1 MNVEQYDRMKNG
13 AGFIAALDQSGG
25 STPKALALY
34 GIDEAMYSS
43 QEEMFS
49 LMHQMRAR
57 IITSPVFSS
66 ERILGAILF
75 EMTMERLIEG
85 IPSAEYLWNRKHI
98 VPFLKIDNG
107 LLPTAHGVALMKP
120 IPELASRLEK
130 GRRFGIFGTKERSV
144 IYEPEFAGISSC
156 VDQQFEIADE
166 VLDSD
171 LVPIIEPEVDIK
183 SNEKRYIEEILKS
196 ALMAGLDSLESNQ
209 NVMLKL
215 TLPEEANFYAD
226 IVRHPRVLRV
236 VALSGG
242 YSQEHAVELLARNEG
257 LIASFSRALTEKLH
271 HDQSD
276 EQFNATLERSIENI
290 YLASTQKISI

>member
-34 GIDEAMYSS
+34 GIDESMYSS

-57 IITSPVFSS
+57 IITSPSFSS
-66 ERILGAILF
+66 EQILGAILF

-85 IPSAEYLWNRKHI
+85 IPTAEYLWNRKHI

-130 GRRFGIFGTKERSV
+130 ARRFGIFGTKERSV
-144 IYEPEFAGISSC
+144 IYEPDFAGISSC

-196 ALMAGLDSLESNQ
+196 ALIAGLDSLESNQ

-257 LIASFSRALTEKLH
+257 LIASFSRALTENLH

-276 EQFNATLERSIENI
+276 EQFNATLASSIESI
-290 YLASTQKISI
+290 YLASTQKITR

>member
-34 GIDEAMYSS
+34 GIDEAIYSS
-43 QEEMFS
+43 QDEMFL

-130 GRRFGIFGTKERSV
+130 ARRFGIFGTKERSV
-144 IYEPEFAGISSC
+144 IYEPDFAGISSC

-196 ALMAGLDSLESNQ
+196 ALIAGLDSLESNQ

-257 LIASFSRALTEKLH
+257 LIASFSRALTENLH

>member
-1 MNVEQYDRMKNG
+1 MNVEQYERMKHG

-25 STPKALALY
+25 STPKALELY
-34 GIDEAMYSS
+34 GVDESMYSS

-57 IITSPVFSS
+57 IITSPAFTS

-75 EMTMERLIEG
+75 EMTMERLIEE
-85 IPSAEYLWNRKHI
+85 IPSAEYLWNRKQI

-130 GRRFGIFGTKERSV
+130 ARRFGIFGTKERSV
-144 IYEPEFAGISSC
+144 IYEPNFAGISSC

-196 ALMAGLDSLESNQ
+196 ALIAGLDSLESNQ

-242 YSQEHAVELLARNEG
+242 YSQEHAIELLARNEG
-257 LIASFSRALTEKLH
+257 LIASFSRALTENLH

-276 EQFNATLERSIENI
+276 KKFNATLERSIENI

>member
-34 GIDEAMYSS
+34 GIDESMYSS

-66 ERILGAILF
+66 ERLLGAILF

-130 GRRFGIFGTKERSV
+130 ARRFGIFGTKERSV
-144 IYEPEFAGISSC
+144 IYEPDFAGISSC

-257 LIASFSRALTEKLH
+257 LIASFSRALTENLH

-276 EQFNATLERSIENI
+276 EQFNATLASSIESI
-290 YLASTQKISI
+290 YLASTQKITR

>member
-34 GIDEAMYSS
+34 GIDESMYSS

-130 GRRFGIFGTKERSV
+130 ARRFGIFGTKERSV
-144 IYEPEFAGISSC
+144 IYEPDFAGISSC

-257 LIASFSRALTEKLH
+257 LIASFSRALTENLH

-276 EQFNATLERSIENI
+276 EQFNATLASSIESI
-290 YLASTQKISI
+290 YLASTQKITR

>member
-34 GIDEAMYSS
+34 GIDESMYSS

-57 IITSPVFSS
+57 IITSPSFSS
-66 ERILGAILF
+66 EQILGAILF

-85 IPSAEYLWNRKHI
+85 IPTAEYLWNRKHI

-130 GRRFGIFGTKERSV
+130 ARRFGIFGTKERSV
-144 IYEPEFAGISSC
+144 IYEPDFAGISSC

-242 YSQEHAVELLARNEG
+242 YSQEHAIELLARNEG
-257 LIASFSRALTEKLH
+257 LIASFSRALTENLH

-276 EQFNATLERSIENI
+276 EKFNATLERSIENI
-290 YLASTQKISI
+290 YRASTQKISI